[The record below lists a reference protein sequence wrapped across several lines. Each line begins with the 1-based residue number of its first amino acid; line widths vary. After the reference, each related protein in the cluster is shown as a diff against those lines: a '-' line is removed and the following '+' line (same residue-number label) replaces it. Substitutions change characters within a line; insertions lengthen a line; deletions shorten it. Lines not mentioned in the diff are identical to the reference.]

1 MFETAS
7 RPLTASGALFLDA
20 LGRVLVV
27 EPTYKATWEIPGG
40 VVEAGETP
48 REACAREVLEELG
61 LVVTPGPLL
70 VVDWAPADG
79 QGDRVLFVFDGGTL
93 SATQIGRMV
102 LQESELASAEFI
114 DPDAVPDR
122 LIPRLARRVTA
133 ALDARRSGVTRYLE
147 QGVPV

>member
-1 MFETAS
+1 VFETAS
-7 RPLTASGALFLDA
+7 RPLTGSGALFLNA
-20 LGRVLVV
+20 FGGVLVV

-40 VVEAGETP
+40 VVEDGETP

-93 SATQIGRMV
+93 SAVQIGRMV